1 MADSGQHA
9 SNAPAMVEGSGAAA
23 AEPRS
28 TVGFVGLFALV
39 VSAMVGGG
47 IFSLP
52 QNMAQHAS
60 AGGQI
65 VAWAITGVGMW
76 FIVNTFRVLT
86 NTKPHM
92 QDGLYAYARTG
103 FGDFVGFLVAYG
115 YWLCNCFSL
124 VAYGVLIMST
134 LDIFMPGTFTNGN
147 NIASTM
153 AASLILWLMFIVASL
168 GTKTGA
174 IINVAGTICKMIPVF
189 VFVVALAAVFKTG
202 VFVRGFW
209 GLSAQGTP
217 LGFDVHRIGAQVS
230 DSMLVTLW
238 LFIGMEGA
246 VVVSGSARHPRDVS
260 RATTAGYLTVLV
272 LYILV
277 SLLPLGVYSSNQ
289 VAQMPNPS
297 MSVIMEQCFGQWGS
311 IMVNAGVIISVVFA
325 WLVWMIMIS
334 QMPLYA
340 ARDGIYPRSFRATNR
355 FGAPSTGLVW
365 TAITCQ
371 LLFVLCHFVNG
382 DAWEVMISI
391 TSVMAMPCY
400 LLCCVYLWKV
410 AVRERTVFRSAAARH
425 RALATGI
432 LGTLFSLFLVYS
444 AGLRYLMMAC
454 ALYAIGLPLL
464 VVARRQRRPGVPL
477 RQLFSHRGWIVLS
490 LIVVLGVC
498 GLVYTVHGGVFGVA

>member
-1 MADSGQHA
+1 M
-9 SNAPAMVEGSGAAA
+9 
-23 AEPRS
+23 
-28 TVGFVGLFALV
+28 
-39 VSAMVGGG
+39 
-47 IFSLP
+47 
-52 QNMAQHAS
+52 
-60 AGGQI
+60 
-65 VAWAITGVGMW
+65 
-76 FIVNTFRVLT
+76 
-86 NTKPHM
+86 
-92 QDGLYAYARTG
+92 
-103 FGDFVGFLVAYG
+103 
-115 YWLCNCFSL
+115 
-124 VAYGVLIMST
+124 
-134 LDIFMPGTFTNGN
+134 
-147 NIASTM
+147 
-153 AASLILWLMFIVASL
+153 
-168 GTKTGA
+168 
-174 IINVAGTICKMIPVF
+174 
-189 VFVVALAAVFKTG
+189 
-202 VFVRGFW
+202 
-209 GLSAQGTP
+209 
-217 LGFDVHRIGAQVS
+217 
-230 DSMLVTLW
+230 
-238 LFIGMEGA
+238 
-246 VVVSGSARHPRDVS
+246 
-260 RATTAGYLTVLV
+260 
-272 LYILV
+272 
-277 SLLPLGVYSSNQ
+277 
-289 VAQMPNPS
+289 
-297 MSVIMEQCFGQWGS
+297 GS

-477 RQLFSHRGWIVLS
+477 RQLFSHRGWVVLS